1 MPSDNRLKKQKEFD
15 LVFKKGKRLYAETL
29 CMCYVPSDKLKVGF
43 SVGKKHGKSVVR
55 NRLKRI
61 LRESFGSFSQSVEGN
76 FLFVFMPKPQKPQET
91 AEDFSGGKLTKSR
104 KKTLK
109 YGYSFENIK
118 KDMEFL
124 LTKGGFLKK

>member
-29 CMCYVPSDKLKVGF
+29 CMCYFPSDKLKVGF

-76 FLFVFMPKPQKPQET
+76 FLFVFMPKPQKPKET
-91 AEDFSGGKLTKSR
+91 AEGFSDGKLTKSQ

-124 LTKGGFLKK
+124 LVKGGFLKK

>member
-1 MPSDNRLKKQKEFD
+1 MPSDNRLKKQKDFD
-15 LVFKKGKRLYAETL
+15 LVFKKGKRLYADSL
-29 CMCYVPSDKLKVGF
+29 SMCFVPSDKMKVCF

-61 LRESFGSFSQSVEGN
+61 LRESFGSFSQDIREN
-76 FLFVFMPKPQKPQET
+76 FFFVFMPKPQKPVVNSEI
-91 AEDFSGGKLTKSR
+91 SGEKLTKSR

-118 KDMEFL
+118 KDMEYL
-124 LTKGGFLKK
+124 LIKGGFLKK